1 MGYAAGCQ
9 DKHDSPLRLH
19 EGLIEFDG
27 FIVKIRGEPG
37 PAVFFLA
44 GKSVRHKGI

>member
-1 MGYAAGCQ
+1 MGYAAGR

-37 PAVFFLA
+37 PAVKHLGWEIGA
-44 GKSVRHKGI
+44 T